1 VHSIYHITSSRSSTR
16 WLIPSSQP
24 CHCRRKAISVR
35 PRPRR
40 SLSAVQRPRPDQT
53 KITFPS
59 LARWQAPSRVII
71 TEQAISVPIVSGQ
84 LARLAHSPNR
94 VCDARSPAIAGH
106 APSLRP
112 PRRALAAASAVCLLG
127 TRKGRGRAR
136 ARRSESDHP
145 EQRR

>member
-1 VHSIYHITSSRSSTR
+1 MHTRPNHTIYHITSRSSTR
-16 WLIPSSQP
+16 WLIPSSQS
-24 CHCRRKAISVR
+24 CHRRRKAISVR

-59 LARWQAPSRVII
+59 LARWQGSGL
-71 TEQAISVPIVSGQ
+71 SVPIASGQ
-84 LARLAHSPNR
+84 LARLAHSPNG

-112 PRRALAAASAVCLLG
+112 PRRCGGRGVPCASSELGRAAAVRAHGGLSL
-127 TRKGRGRAR
+127 TIPSKGD
-136 ARRSESDHP
+136 S
-145 EQRR
+145 